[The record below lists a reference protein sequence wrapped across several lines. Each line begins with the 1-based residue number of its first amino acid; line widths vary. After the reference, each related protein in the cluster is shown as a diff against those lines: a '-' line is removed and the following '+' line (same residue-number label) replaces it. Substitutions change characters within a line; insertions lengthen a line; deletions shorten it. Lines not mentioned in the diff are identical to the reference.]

1 MSSARLPSDPPAYPT
16 NPWQSGMRRNLLRAS
31 LQFLRT
37 HRVSVALFI
46 GNLAFFAVFFVWP
59 ILIVLRGAFLDQTGA
74 LTFDYL
80 VEVFRNPVYRE
91 GFANALKLAAGSTAL
106 AFVIATPLAWISQ
119 RLDFPGKGTLSG
131 LLLLPMM
138 LPPFV
143 GAIGFRH
150 IFGQEGAFNAILRSI
165 GMLGHDQVIDWL
177 GMGREWGIIL
187 LNALHL
193 YPILYLNLAAALA
206 NLDPALLEAAENL
219 GCTGLRRAWR
229 VTVPL
234 IMPGIFGG
242 GSIVF
247 IWAFTELGVPLM
259 FDYYRVT
266 PVQIFNGIS
275 DIDSSPFPYALVAVT
290 LVTSALL
297 YFGVRFLVGTPPPA
311 MPGRGGHTGQI
322 TRIRGIGSW
331 LCFAFFLG
339 TCLLAVL
346 PHIGVVLVSI
356 SRDWYRTILPGS
368 FTFQHYAL
376 ALGNHLT
383 VPAIQNSLIYAS
395 LSTCLDLFLGV
406 SIAYLITRTR
416 IIGRSLLDALA
427 MLPLAVPGLILA
439 FGYLALTRR
448 GSPLNF
454 LDPTRNPL
462 ILLVLAYAVRRIP
475 YVVRSA
481 AAGFQQASVTLEE
494 AAQSIGA
501 TPFRALARI
510 TLPLI
515 AANLLSGALLA
526 FAFAMLEVS
535 DSLFLAQ
542 KQADYPIAKAIYE
555 LSNILGEGRYL
566 AAALGVWAMVFL
578 GLTIAAASRLIGA
591 RLGALFRG

>member
-1 MSSARLPSDPPAYPT
+1 
-16 NPWQSGMRRNLLRAS
+16 MR
-31 LQFLRT
+31 
-37 HRVSVALFI
+37 
-46 GNLAFFAVFFVWP
+46 G
-59 ILIVLRGAFLDQTGA
+59 
-74 LTFDYL
+74 
-80 VEVFRNPVYRE
+80 
-91 GFANALKLAAGSTAL
+91 
-106 AFVIATPLAWISQ
+106 
-119 RLDFPGKGTLSG
+119 
-131 LLLLPMM
+131 
-138 LPPFV
+138 
-143 GAIGFRH
+143 
-150 IFGQEGAFNAILRSI
+150 
-165 GMLGHDQVIDWL
+165 
-177 GMGREWGIIL
+177 
-187 LNALHL
+187 
-193 YPILYLNLAAALA
+193 
-206 NLDPALLEAAENL
+206 
-219 GCTGLRRAWR
+219 
-229 VTVPL
+229 
-234 IMPGIFGG
+234 
-242 GSIVF
+242 
-247 IWAFTELGVPLM
+247 
-259 FDYYRVT
+259 
-266 PVQIFNGIS
+266 
-275 DIDSSPFPYALVAVT
+275 
-290 LVTSALL
+290 
-297 YFGVRFLVGTPPPA
+297 
-311 MPGRGGHTGQI
+311 
-322 TRIRGIGSW
+322 W

-368 FTFQHYAL
+368 FTLQHYAL
-376 ALGNHLT
+376 ALGHHLT

-406 SIAYLITRTR
+406 SIAYLITRTK

-494 AAQSIGA
+494 AAQSVGA
-501 TPFRALARI
+501 APIRALARI

-535 DSLFLAQ
+535 DSLLLAQ

-578 GLTIAAASRLIGA
+578 GLTIAVASRLIGA
-591 RLGALFRG
+591 KLGALFRG